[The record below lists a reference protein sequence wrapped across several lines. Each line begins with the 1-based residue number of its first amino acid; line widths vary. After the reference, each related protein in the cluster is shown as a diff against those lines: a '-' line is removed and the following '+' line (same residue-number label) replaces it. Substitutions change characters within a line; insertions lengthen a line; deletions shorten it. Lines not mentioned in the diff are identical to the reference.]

1 MKTRGFSQVFGL
13 PSFVVSFFFPLR
25 CFPARVRSGIAN
37 GGSAP
42 IWMAPFPPVKAVET
56 DGVANQP
63 NLTGAKVTCTGRP
76 PRRRIRHH
84 PRRKSPACR
93 QLPPPGAGAHR
104 PLRARKIPC
113 SRLPAR
119 TTTRTNI
126 RFCHFSFSYFFYF
139 LGTERATCSGV
150 KMTER
155 RCGRYGV
162 FPLCLHQ
169 GMAGSPGFILA
180 AVPGGRGETVGNRTL
195 RGRSPGSSL
204 SIRRRRHKT
213 SAENGGCFVR

>member
-1 MKTRGFSQVFGL
+1 MKTRGFSQVL
-13 PSFVVSFFFPLR
+13 DYRPFVVSFFFPFR
-25 CFPARVRSGIAN
+25 CFPARVWSGIAN

-42 IWMAPFPPVKAVET
+42 FWMAPFPPVKAVET
-56 DGVANQP
+56 DGVADQP
-63 NLTGAKVTCTGRP
+63 NLTGAKVHILAAHHADVFDTIPDVRVRHADRHYRLGRGHIDP
-76 PRRRIRHH
+76 CGLERYRAA
-84 PRRKSPACR
+84 ACQR
-93 QLPPPGAGAHR
+93 GHQPEQTYDFA
-104 PLRARKIPC
+104 I
-113 SRLPAR
+113 
-119 TTTRTNI
+119 
-126 RFCHFSFSYFFYF
+126 FHFHISSII

-204 SIRRRRHKT
+204 LNST
-213 SAENGGCFVR
+213 PPT